1 MCDGSIAS
9 AASVALPLGQ
19 TLIQATPRSDAG
31 QPAPPAASGGAAPT
45 PPANPNLGRHL
56 DVSA

>member
-9 AASVALPLGQ
+9 AATVALPLGQ
-19 TLIQATPRSDAG
+19 TLIQATPRSDAAAPSA
-31 QPAPPAASGGAAPT
+31 PAPGGSPAPS
-45 PPANPNLGRHL
+45 PPANENLGRHL